1 MVWPLVP
8 DPLIVDTRD
17 GLAWLGI
24 TPFTMLGV
32 KPAFTPPLPSLS
44 ASHELNVKTYVHLDG
59 VPRV

>member
-32 KPAFTPPLPSLS
+32 RPAFTPPLPS
-44 ASHELNVKTYVHLDG
+44 
-59 VPRV
+59 